1 MVKILECSTVGD
13 KRFSAFYAK
22 VSVNG
27 KFDAIENHY
36 QTAKRFIDEN
46 GEVISPTYWKEAK
59 GKAPVFAEIAGIQ
72 LPISYLSQF
81 YKLLWVKYFDQNPEL
96 LYVASTYDDFSD
108 RFKGK
113 SKNCQADVIRDIV
126 KKGRAHV
133 VKECEPLIKLLRKET
148 YIIEES
154 GDLLDCHEN
163 IIAHQVN
170 CQGVMGAGLAKAI
183 KSKYPVVFEKYQ
195 SACKWS
201 DFKDSS
207 VLLGACQIVEVEKD
221 KKWVANLFGQDRYG
235 KGKQFTDYDALRR
248 ALTKLREHAEKHQLS
263 VALPDQLGCGLAG
276 GDWNIVRRMIE
287 EVFHNYYVTIYKLD

>member
-1 MVKILECSTVGD
+1 MENLIQSKIT
-13 KRFSAFYAK
+13 
-22 VSVNG
+22 
-27 KFDAIENHY
+27 I
-36 QTAKRFIDEN
+36 RFINEEGKIIVPSN
-46 GEVISPTYWKEAK
+46 WKEAK

-81 YKLLWVKYFDQNPEL
+81 YKLLWVKYFDQNPAL
-96 LYVASTYDDFSD
+96 LYVTSTYDDFSD

-170 CQGVMGAGLAKAI
+170 CQGVMG
-183 KSKYPVVFEKYQ
+183 
-195 SACKWS
+195 
-201 DFKDSS
+201 
-207 VLLGACQIVEVEKD
+207 
-221 KKWVANLFGQDRYG
+221 GQDLQKPFKVSIPLYL
-235 KGKQFTDYDALRR
+235 K
-248 ALTKLREHAEKHQLS
+248 
-263 VALPDQLGCGLAG
+263 
-276 GDWNIVRRMIE
+276 NINPHVNGQTLKIQ
-287 EVFHNYYVTIYKLD
+287 VFY